1 MLWDQVPSARN
12 AASVTDY
19 ASELDKRVRDT
30 LY

>member
-12 AASVTDY
+12 AASITDY
-19 ASELDKRVRDT
+19 AGELDKRVRDT